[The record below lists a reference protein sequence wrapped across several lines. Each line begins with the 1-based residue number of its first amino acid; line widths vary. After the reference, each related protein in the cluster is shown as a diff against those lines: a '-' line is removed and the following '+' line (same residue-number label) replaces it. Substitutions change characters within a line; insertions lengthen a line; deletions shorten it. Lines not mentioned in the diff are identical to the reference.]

1 MTVEIS
7 RRVTLSWIAAAS
19 SSLLVVPGCDSQVTS
34 NGAQKGLWKDLAL
47 EPIQAQGY
55 GLDAKLTAPT
65 VPWPLTLDPA
75 QRESLRIAADLMLP
89 ADAHS
94 PSGGTLHIDAFIDE
108 WVSAPYPIQQK
119 DRDLILSGLAWL
131 DAESAQRFKLDFRKA
146 SDGQRREV
154 FDAIAF
160 KKNIKPGYEQPALFF
175 ARLRTLM
182 MSGFYSLPE
191 GIADI
196 GYMGNT
202 PSVGPYPGPTREA
215 LAHLNASL
223 TKLGLKP
230 V

>member
-1 MTVEIS
+1 MSIS
-7 RRVTLSWIAAAS
+7 RRVTLGWIAAAS
-19 SSLLVVPGCDSQVTS
+19 SSLAVSGCDSQDASKQT
-34 NGAQKGLWKDLAL
+34 GLWKDLPL
-47 EPIQAQGY
+47 EPIQAKGY
-55 GLDAKLTAPT
+55 GLDAKLTAPS
-65 VPWPLTLDPA
+65 VPWPLTLDSA

-94 PSGGTLHIDAFIDE
+94 PSAGTLHLDAFIDE
-108 WVSAPYPIQQK
+108 WVSAPYPVQQK

-146 SDGQRREV
+146 SDAQRREV

-160 KKNIKPGYEQPALFF
+160 KKNIKPGYERPAEFF

-182 MSGFYSLPE
+182 MSGFYSMPE
-191 GIADI
+191 GMADI
-196 GYMGNT
+196 GYRGNT
-202 PSVGPYPGPTREA
+202 PSVGPYPGPTPEA
-215 LAHLNASL
+215 LAHLNAAL

>member
-1 MTVEIS
+1 MAEIS

-19 SSLLVVPGCDSQVTS
+19 SSLLVVAGCDSKGPANQ
-34 NGAQKGLWKDLAL
+34 AQTGLWKDLKL
-47 EPIQAQGY
+47 EPVKAKGY

-89 ADAHS
+89 ADSHS
-94 PSGGTLHIDAFIDE
+94 PSAGTLHLDAFIDE
-108 WVSAPYPIQQK
+108 WVSAPYPVQQQ
-119 DRDLILSGLAWL
+119 DRELLLSGLAWL
-131 DAESAQRFKLDFRKA
+131 DAETAQRFGNDFRKA
-146 SDGQRREV
+146 SDKQRREI

-160 KKNIKPGYEQPALFF
+160 KKTIKPGYERPAEFF

-191 GIADI
+191 GVADI

-202 PSVGPYPGPTREA
+202 PSVGPYPGPTQEA

>member
-1 MTVEIS
+1 MSEPIS
-7 RRVTLSWIAAAS
+7 RRVTLAWIAAAS
-19 SSLLVVPGCDSQVTS
+19 GAAFTVAGCDSET
-34 NGAQKGLWKDLAL
+34 AKGPQTGNWKDIAL
-47 EPIQAQGY
+47 EPVTAKGY
-55 GLDAKLTAPT
+55 GLDPNLVEPT
-65 VPWPLTLDPA
+65 VPWPLTLDQA
-75 QRESLRIAADLMLP
+75 QRGSLKIAAALMLP

-94 PSGGTLHIDAFIDE
+94 PSAGTLHIDAFIDE
-108 WVSAPYPIQQK
+108 WVSAPYPVQQK

-146 SDGQRREV
+146 SDAQRREV

-160 KKNIKPGYEQPALFF
+160 KGNIKPGYERPAEFF

-182 MSGFYSLPE
+182 MSGFYSMPE

-202 PSVGPYPGPTREA
+202 PSVGPYPGPTKEA

>member
-1 MTVEIS
+1 MTVEVS

-19 SSLLVVPGCDSQVTS
+19 SSLLAVSGCDSQVTS
-34 NGAQKGLWKDLAL
+34 KQTGLWKDLAL
-47 EPIQAQGY
+47 EPIQAKGY
-55 GLDAKLTAPT
+55 GLDAKLAAPT

-94 PSGGTLHIDAFIDE
+94 PSAGTLHIDAFIDE
-108 WVSAPYPIQQK
+108 WVSAPYPVQQQ

-131 DAESAQRFKLDFRKA
+131 DAESGQRFSSDFRKA
-146 SDGQRREV
+146 SDGQRREI
-154 FDAIAF
+154 FDTIAF
-160 KKNIKPGYEQPALFF
+160 KKSIKPGYERPAEFF
-175 ARLRTLM
+175 ARLRTLI
-182 MSGFYSLPE
+182 MSGFYSMPE

-202 PSVGPYPGPTREA
+202 PSVGPYPGPTKEA

>member
-1 MTVEIS
+1 MAEIS

-19 SSLLVVPGCDSQVTS
+19 SSLAVSGCDSQDAS
-34 NGAQKGLWKDLAL
+34 KIAQTGLWKDLAL
-47 EPIQAQGY
+47 EPIQAKGY

-65 VPWPLTLDPA
+65 VPWPLTLEPL

-94 PSGGTLHIDAFIDE
+94 PSAGTLHLDAFIDE
-108 WVSAPYPIQQK
+108 WVSAPYPVQQK

-131 DAESAQRFKLDFRKA
+131 DAESSQRFKLDFRKA
-146 SDGQRREV
+146 SDAQRREV

-160 KKNIKPGYEQPALFF
+160 KKKIKPGYERPAEFF

-182 MSGFYSLPE
+182 MSGFYSMPE
-191 GIADI
+191 GMADI

-202 PSVGPYPGPTREA
+202 PSVGPYPGPTKEA
-215 LAHLNASL
+215 LAHLNAGL

>member
-1 MTVEIS
+1 MVEIS

-19 SSLLVVPGCDSQVTS
+19 SSLAVSGCDSQDTS
-34 NGAQKGLWKDLAL
+34 KASQTGLWKDLAL
-47 EPIQAQGY
+47 EPIEAKGY

-65 VPWPLTLDPA
+65 VPWPLTLEPL

-89 ADAHS
+89 ADTHS
-94 PSGGTLHIDAFIDE
+94 PSAGALHLDAFIDE
-108 WVSAPYPIQQK
+108 WVSAPYPVQQK

-131 DAESAQRFKLDFRKA
+131 DAESSQRFKLDFRKA
-146 SDGQRREV
+146 SDAQRRQV
-154 FDAIAF
+154 FDSVAF
-160 KKNIKPGYEQPALFF
+160 KKNIKPGYERPAEFF

-182 MSGFYSLPE
+182 MSGFYSMPE
-191 GIADI
+191 GMADI

-202 PSVGPYPGPTREA
+202 PSAGPYPGPTKEA
-215 LAHLNASL
+215 LAHLNAGL

>member
-1 MTVEIS
+1 MEIS

-19 SSLLVVPGCDSQVTS
+19 SSLAVAGCDSKDAQV
-34 NGAQKGLWKDLAL
+34 GLWKDLPL
-47 EPIQAQGY
+47 EPIQAKGY
-55 GLDAKLTAPT
+55 GLDAKLTEPT

-89 ADAHS
+89 ADGHS
-94 PSGGTLHIDAFIDE
+94 PSAGTLHLDAFIDE
-108 WVSAPYPIQQK
+108 WVSAPYPVQQK

-131 DAESAQRFKLDFRKA
+131 DAESAQRFKADFRKA
-146 SDGQRREV
+146 GDAQRRQV

-160 KKNIKPGYEQPALFF
+160 KKSIKPGYEKPAEFF

-191 GIADI
+191 GMADI
-196 GYMGNT
+196 GYRGNT
-202 PSVGPYPGPTREA
+202 PSVGPYPGPTQEA
-215 LAHLNASL
+215 LEHLNASL